1 MKRSHDD
8 LPTMSCRPTLLQQTI
23 HFNNHSDSLF
33 CLPTMSNTLHRT
45 PGLPPA
51 EYFDGSVHSDV
62 YDDDIVSTAEDFIE
76 STFDDDEYSSNTN
89 DSLDHSS
96 HDDHLTDTRQLA
108 INDVPTEN
116 NVEMCTFRRNE
127 IFLPPDILFQVKLL
141 SQMSTHRGNDL
152 IIHSEILELIK
163 DHAKTHSADFSS
175 LQIMSRH
182 TLIRLLT
189 THYRLDFLKPTLPT
203 VLLTDGTM
211 ATVPIFNVKATL
223 LSFLNDPT
231 KMHPGNFASNYDIFT
246 GKSTSASTTIDE
258 IHTGSLWEKARQR
271 YCGDDS
277 TAFPLGLVCF
287 YDKTHTDVFGSLACA
302 PFICIPSFLNRQSRN
317 DDTNYMVLGYIPN
330 LGLGKSKSNTQTS
343 TQKLQDEH
351 NCLLLV
357 TNQIK
362 QINREGGFW
371 TEILG
376 RRVCVKVWIHF
387 IAGDTSGHNNL
398 VGHMNGGRPKFIYR
412 DCRCLANE
420 LALPYPKCQL
430 ITLKDQEDARRTFD
444 GLNALCKKD
453 IKNAFDEVPLAD
465 DVHGL
470 LGCVPPEMLHVSGTG
485 LLKHLFSCLPALIGG
500 PQTKKKDQES
510 FDELHRSLVLDAQ
523 QQSEKDAPRMSVRN
537 GITDGTKMA
546 GSERVGNCFILLCV
560 MHTARGIQLTKVEML
575 SQHISLK
582 RTHHCL
588 KLYLSFERWITQP
601 NIRSK
606 VVKSKRLLGELITLI
621 QQCYPRTDGW
631 GWNIPKM
638 HALSKMPDTVLKFGS
653 ANNFSGQIGE
663 RALKGIVKDH
673 ATRTQR
679 RADRFAEQCAQRE
692 YENNVI
698 KYVMSDVHE
707 PTRMTTDY
715 IAPSRKSFT
724 GCFQLSLSSTN
735 ARGVSTENDLM
746 TWADKK
752 KNGVSFGISK
762 LFILALRQFSFG
774 HGYTAQYTVTGFTT
788 WNCGLH
794 DDTDTRTIYHATEY
808 MNGKPRYD
816 YAMISFLSDDGK
828 TNTCPAKVLGFVKY
842 NATRGIPTPHLCT
855 DLGLSLSDI
864 RQQNTSDEHDYVV
877 IHAASSYL
885 TWDRL
890 MDEFVVPFHLGDVKT
905 CLYIVKVEAIEAP
918 LFVFKNYG
926 GNEKKL
932 FCTLPQRKWA
942 QYFDRHLT

>member
-1 MKRSHDD
+1 
-8 LPTMSCRPTLLQQTI
+8 
-23 HFNNHSDSLF
+23 
-33 CLPTMSNTLHRT
+33 
-45 PGLPPA
+45 
-51 EYFDGSVHSDV
+51 
-62 YDDDIVSTAEDFIE
+62 
-76 STFDDDEYSSNTN
+76 
-89 DSLDHSS
+89 
-96 HDDHLTDTRQLA
+96 
-108 INDVPTEN
+108 
-116 NVEMCTFRRNE
+116 
-127 IFLPPDILFQVKLL
+127 
-141 SQMSTHRGNDL
+141 
-152 IIHSEILELIK
+152 
-163 DHAKTHSADFSS
+163 
-175 LQIMSRH
+175 
-182 TLIRLLT
+182 
-189 THYRLDFLKPTLPT
+189 
-203 VLLTDGTM
+203 
-211 ATVPIFNVKATL
+211 
-223 LSFLNDPT
+223 
-231 KMHPGNFASNYDIFT
+231 
-246 GKSTSASTTIDE
+246 
-258 IHTGSLWEKARQR
+258 
-271 YCGDDS
+271 
-277 TAFPLGLVCF
+277 
-287 YDKTHTDVFGSLACA
+287 
-302 PFICIPSFLNRQSRN
+302 
-317 DDTNYMVLGYIPN
+317 
-330 LGLGKSKSNTQTS
+330 
-343 TQKLQDEH
+343 
-351 NCLLLV
+351 
-357 TNQIK
+357 
-362 QINREGGFW
+362 
-371 TEILG
+371 
-376 RRVCVKVWIHF
+376 
-387 IAGDTSGHNNL
+387 
-398 VGHMNGGRPKFIYR
+398 
-412 DCRCLANE
+412 
-420 LALPYPKCQL
+420 
-430 ITLKDQEDARRTFD
+430 
-444 GLNALCKKD
+444 
-453 IKNAFDEVPLAD
+453 
-465 DVHGL
+465 
-470 LGCVPPEMLHVSGTG
+470 
-485 LLKHLFSCLPALIGG
+485 
-500 PQTKKKDQES
+500 
-510 FDELHRSLVLDAQ
+510 
-523 QQSEKDAPRMSVRN
+523 
-537 GITDGTKMA
+537 
-546 GSERVGNCFILLCV
+546 
-560 MHTARGIQLTKVEML
+560 
-575 SQHISLK
+575 
-582 RTHHCL
+582 
-588 KLYLSFERWITQP
+588 
-601 NIRSK
+601 
-606 VVKSKRLLGELITLI
+606 
-621 QQCYPRTDGW
+621 
-631 GWNIPKM
+631 M